1 MATPEQVTVVP
12 AVLQVAWAGTIPAP
26 DNARKTPV
34 GNSNLGN
41 GSPAFFERAR
51 FMLSLV
57 IGIGITVESNGRQQK
72 IADKSIH
79 AACRDATSVNSWT
92 YL

>member
-57 IGIGITVESNGRQQK
+57 YWNWYYREIERPAAENRGQK
-72 IADKSIH
+72 HPLRLSRCD
-79 AACRDATSVNSWT
+79 VG
-92 YL
+92 